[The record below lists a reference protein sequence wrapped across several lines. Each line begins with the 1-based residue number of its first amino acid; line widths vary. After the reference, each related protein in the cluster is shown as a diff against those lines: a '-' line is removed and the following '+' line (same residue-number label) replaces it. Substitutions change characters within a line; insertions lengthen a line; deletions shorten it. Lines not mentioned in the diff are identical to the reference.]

1 MIPLAD
7 IRHEFQKEAHIRI
20 HPGKRRLTSVGKR
33 VRTAFRPGKPV
44 NTHAGE
50 LVFLLVFPERLAH
63 LAALPLDVEDI
74 VRAGAMMD
82 LAVDITSGV
91 SEVIRKK
98 PGIGAWEAVGSGMRI
113 GQAAMGTMTTTLL
126 LAYSGGC
133 MAQLMVFMA
142 QGTPI
147 LNILNYKYVASEIL
161 QTLVGSFGLV
171 TVAPFTAVVAG
182 LLLTRAPQKETSP
195 AEPAA

>member
-1 MIPLAD
+1 
-7 IRHEFQKEAHIRI
+7 
-20 HPGKRRLTSVGKR
+20 
-33 VRTAFRPGKPV
+33 
-44 NTHAGE
+44 
-50 LVFLLVFPERLAH
+50 
-63 LAALPLDVEDI
+63 
-74 VRAGAMMD
+74 MMD

-142 QGTPI
+142 QGTPHPEYSELQI
-147 LNILNYKYVASEIL
+147 CSQRDFADVGGQLWSGNGGALYRCGGRAFADPRPAEGNISCR
-161 QTLVGSFGLV
+161 TCGV
-171 TVAPFTAVVAG
+171 TVVCFSFAENG
-182 LLLTRAPQKETSP
+182 RSRNGDRLLFCTGWLQHRKK
-195 AEPAA
+195 